1 MCLYSDFCDRQ
12 FGAGLAALQCSW
24 AIWTT
29 ERSILWSGSMM
40 LELELKPGNRE
51 FLACGLAVYK
61 MVLVKSLPF
70 YYDDHLHAFLW

>member
-1 MCLYSDFCDRQ
+1 
-12 FGAGLAALQCSW
+12 
-24 AIWTT
+24 
-29 ERSILWSGSMM
+29 MM